1 MAASNAAE
9 EFPAAVDYLCREIFN
24 WFSNSPLRKS
34 VYKTLWDTLNKA
46 DETSTKERKIYQF
59 VKLSGTRWLAR
70 YYVVSVILEHY
81 YELRVHFSSVVNT
94 EKCYLARQLSQMLND
109 E

>member
-1 MAASNAAE
+1 VCHSLNLAASNAAE

-46 DETSTKERKIYQF
+46 DETSTKEQKIFHQF

-70 YYVVSVILEHY
+70 LLRCVSDIRAL
-81 YELRVHFSSVVNT
+81 L
-94 EKCYLARQLSQMLND
+94 
-109 E
+109 